1 MVAAR
6 AAIRKAEVASGEA
19 SRYPQPLM
27 GEIRMPTLAIVVPC
41 LDEAANL
48 DTLLPQLHEVLR
60 GIAVTSAVFVI
71 DGGSSD
77 DSAAVAERHGAT
89 VIQQRG
95 TGYGGAIKTAFE
107 DIDAEWLLTLDA
119 DCSHRP
125 AIVRYL
131 FAMRESADI
140 VIASRYIR
148 EGHAEMPF
156 TRQLLSRILNR
167 TFRTILDLDIHD
179 LSSGYRLYRRA
190 AISKLDLRYTTY
202 AFLQE
207 TLVKAYCEGYQVREI
222 PFHYHPRRHGRS
234 HAQLVRFARDYLAT
248 LRGMWRLRNSIE
260 SADYD
265 NRAFNSRIWLQ
276 KYWQRSRY
284 RHIVRFI
291 GDASRVLDAGCGS
304 TQILNGAPEA
314 VGMDILRRKLRFMR
328 RPGRQLVAGS
338 TNALPFADEAFQ
350 VVISSQVIEHIPE
363 QDAVFE
369 ELVRCI
375 EPGGRLILGT
385 PDYGGWQWPLIE
397 KAYAFFKPTGYAE
410 EHITHYTFDSLT
422 TRLEEM
428 GLIIEDHAY
437 IMKGE
442 LIIAARKPG

>member
-1 MVAAR
+1 MH
-6 AAIRKAEVASGEA
+6 
-19 SRYPQPLM
+19 
-27 GEIRMPTLAIVVPC
+27 TLAVVIPC
-41 LDEAANL
+41 LDEAENL
-48 DTLLPQLHEVLR
+48 ETLLPQVHAILAEL
-60 GIAVTSAVFVI
+60 AVSSAVFVI
-71 DGGSSD
+71 DGGSAD
-77 DSAAVAERHGAT
+77 ASAEVAQRHGAA
-89 VIQQRG
+89 VIRQRG
-95 TGYGGAIKTAFE
+95 QGYGGAIKTAFE
-107 DIDAEWLLTLDA
+107 DIEAEWILTLDA

-131 FAMRESADI
+131 FAVRDSADI
-140 VIASRYIR
+140 VIASRFMR
-148 EGHAEMPF
+148 QGHAQMP
-156 TRQLLSRILNR
+156 RLRGLLSRILNR
-167 TFRTILDLDIHD
+167 TFRTVLDLDIHD

-190 AISKLDLRYTTY
+190 AVCKLDLRHTTY

-222 PFHYHPRRHGRS
+222 PFHYLPRRHGNS
-234 HAQLVRFARDYLAT
+234 HARLVRFARDYLVT
-248 LRGMWRLRNSIE
+248 LRDMWRLRNSIE

-265 NRAFNSRIWLQ
+265 NRAFDSRIWLQ
-276 KYWQRSRY
+276 RYWQRSRY
-284 RHIVRFI
+284 RHIVRFT

-304 TQILNGAPEA
+304 TQILNGVPQA

-328 RPGRQLVAGS
+328 RPGRRLVAGS
-338 TNALPFADEAFQ
+338 TDALPFADGAFE

-375 EPGGRLILGT
+375 EPGGKLILGT

-410 EHITHYTFDSLT
+410 EHITHYTFASLT
-422 TRLEEM
+422 ERLEAM

-442 LIIAARKPG
+442 LIILARKPLETGGG